1 MSGKSDDWN
10 GWKPLLT
17 ELEER
22 KRQARSMGGPD
33 RLERLVYARGKLDA
47 RQRLQ
52 HLFDPDS
59 FNEIGALVG
68 GHITMGSQTRKGD
81 EVCACVC

>member
-10 GWKPLLT
+10 GWKLLLT

-22 KRQARSMGGPD
+22 KQQARSMGGPE

-47 RQRLQ
+47 RQRLE
-52 HLFDPDS
+52 LL
-59 FNEIGALVG
+59 AY
-68 GHITMGSQTRKGD
+68 T
-81 EVCACVC
+81 